1 MLFYV
6 FNYFCRIVSNH
17 SAKKSRKKKMA
28 KTIKKLEARTEML
41 QVISVINFYK
51 MNVTGDV
58 M

>member
-1 MLFYV
+1 
-6 FNYFCRIVSNH
+6 
-17 SAKKSRKKKMA
+17 MA